1 MLASSLFN
9 RAALVEPSGP
19 LTPGPDILPVT
30 LQAYNKLSN
39 TDLRE
44 CVSSRALTCGLSVQ
58 CTVTL
63 QVHELF

>member
-30 LQAYNKLSN
+30 LQIYNKLRN
-39 TDLRE
+39 AVARE
-44 CVSSRALTCGLSVQ
+44 CV
-58 CTVTL
+58 
-63 QVHELF
+63 